1 MRGASA
7 YFLSNMKSH
16 KFLFW
21 NLQCVWYYNVHLLML
36 LVFGSKQCKG
46 GVINSPILLFLS
58 HSLQE
63 RLDTQAINFS
73 EYVTMYFFQFVPNFV
88 ISLKI
93 VNTLFSVNTL
103 KKYISYPDS
112 KQKEMGISFHGFAH
126 YSFLKNKL
134 YQNKQPHIWSTKF

>member
-1 MRGASA
+1 M
-7 YFLSNMKSH
+7 F
-16 KFLFW
+16 
-21 NLQCVWYYNVHLLML
+21 

-73 EYVTMYFFQFVPNFV
+73 ENVTMYFFQFVPNFV

-93 VNTLFSVNTL
+93 VNALFSVNTL
-103 KKYISYPDS
+103 KSTSRILIP
-112 KQKEMGISFHGFAH
+112 
-126 YSFLKNKL
+126 NKKRWASAFMDL
-134 YQNKQPHIWSTKF
+134 LIIVF